1 MPPSYEKYCPAC
13 AGSLPM
19 IATLCAHCG
28 QDLCNDAYT
37 IVPDGV
43 TFGIAFKDRI
53 VIHELELKEAME
65 VASIMN
71 GSKR

>member
-1 MPPSYEKYCPAC
+1 MPTGNEKFCPAC
-13 AGSLPM
+13 AGSLPA
-19 IATLCAHCG
+19 IANLCAHCG
-28 QDLCNDAYT
+28 RELRDDVYQ
-37 IVPDGV
+37 IVPDGSN
-43 TFGIAFKDRI
+43 FGISFKDRV